1 MHPLPTRIALAG
13 SVLFLGSI
21 STVSAVNLQSSPS
34 PLGTV
39 EGIPRA
45 MPSKG
50 AGGPATQSPVEPPA
64 SAPYL
69 AAPEAPAPEAAPTRP
84 TAPPVQLPATAR
96 GLINSATKPIT
107 RTLAAPLATV
117 RRTTA
122 PVHKVVRGV
131 DRLPKDI
138 VRTVT
143 PRHRDLGRKFV
154 DQLSRQ
160 IVREVSD
167 QWLDRGDRA
176 STARLARQPRGELG
190 RRISSHWASSGSDS
204 IRQVVSHSHRGSFS
218 ADSTSYGY
226 IGKHRASSD

>member
-39 EGIPRA
+39 EGIPQA

-50 AGGPATQSPVEPPA
+50 AGGATTQSPAEPPA

-69 AAPEAPAPEAAPTRP
+69 AAPEAPAPEAAPSRP
-84 TAPPVQLPATAR
+84 SAPPVQLPATAR
-96 GLINSATKPIT
+96 DLIHSATKPVT

-122 PVHKVVRGV
+122 PVNKVVRRI

-138 VRTVT
+138 IRTVT
-143 PRHRDLGRKFV
+143 PRHRDAGRKFA

-160 IVREVSD
+160 IIREVGD
-167 QWLDRGDRA
+167 QWLDHGGRNT
-176 STARLARQPRGELG
+176 TARSARQLQGQLG

-204 IRQVVSHSHRGSFS
+204 IRQVVSRSHRSSFGP
-218 ADSTSYGY
+218 DSMGYGY
-226 IGKHRASSD
+226 VGKHRVSD